1 MTTYADELRA
11 KTAKNILAA
20 GRAERL
26 NACGASVRP
35 PLTVAAGDEAGTQQ
49 ERSLTGCTDRNPHR
63 SRRGGRQEIIQRG
76 GGVDLGALGAYCAL
90 TLVLGM
96 ILTLIV
102 INVVRWF
109 S

>member
-11 KTAKNILAA
+11 SGSPECNHPDGQLC
-20 GRAERL
+20 E
-26 NACGASVRP
+26 
-35 PLTVAAGDEAGTQQ
+35 
-49 ERSLTGCTDRNPHR
+49 HR
-63 SRRGGRQEIIQRG
+63 SAALAYEIIQRG
-76 GGVDLGALGAYCAL
+76 PGVRFDLGALGAYCAL